1 VDTMDQIAARV
12 RQRRKQ
18 LGLTQID
25 LALIASVSPTFI
37 YQVEKAKPTVSLEP
51 LVQVLSALG
60 LAIKVVP

>member
-1 VDTMDQIAARV
+1 MDTMDQIAARV

>member
-1 VDTMDQIAARV
+1 MDTMDQIAARI

-18 LGLTQID
+18 LNLTQVD

>member
-1 VDTMDQIAARV
+1 MDTMDQIAARV

-25 LALIASVSPTFI
+25 LALIASVSSTFI